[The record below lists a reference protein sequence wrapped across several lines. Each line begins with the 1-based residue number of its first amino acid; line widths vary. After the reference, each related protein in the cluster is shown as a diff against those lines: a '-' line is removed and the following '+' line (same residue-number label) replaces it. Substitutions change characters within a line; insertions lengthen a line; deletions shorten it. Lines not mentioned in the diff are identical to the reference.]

1 MYVICSETLGLLFTW
16 HRDSATLLAWN
27 LVGMC
32 CIAGWAAANGL
43 LIFYTLDKLGM
54 LRVAP
59 DMEFR
64 GRWSAVTWPL
74 YFPFHLASWRN
85 FNSKF
90 VGMDILKHGESA
102 YPVDAWIE
110 LQYGG
115 GDTHGYLA
123 ATEHKGMNAVFIT

>member
-1 MYVICSETLGLLFTW
+1 MYVICSEELGLLFTW

-64 GRWSAVTWPL
+64 GKWSL
-74 YFPFHLASWRN
+74 
-85 FNSKF
+85 
-90 VGMDILKHGESA
+90 VGLLSTSHHGEIPDFKLKFWRLRRNGHS
-102 YPVDAWIE
+102 
-110 LQYGG
+110 
-115 GDTHGYLA
+115 
-123 ATEHKGMNAVFIT
+123 